1 MWWIATVTFPRGLP
15 RAHLQS
21 WSLTRDG
28 DNASLLGACVILASA
43 VLILS
48 LQ

>member
-1 MWWIATVTFPRGLP
+1 MVDGYGGFSPGA
-15 RAHLQS
+15 AQS
-21 WSLTRDG
+21 SSSVLVFDG
-28 DNASLLGACVILASA
+28 DNASLPGACVILASA